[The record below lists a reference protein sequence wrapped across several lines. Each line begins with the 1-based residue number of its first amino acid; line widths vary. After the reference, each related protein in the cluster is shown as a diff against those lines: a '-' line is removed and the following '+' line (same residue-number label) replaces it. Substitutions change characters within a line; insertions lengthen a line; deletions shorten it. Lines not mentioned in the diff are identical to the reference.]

1 MNAQTMQDIFVIAG
15 MFFLRVAAP
24 MLVVIGIGYLIQ
36 RWLEPKAVHEQFEGI
51 IRNKHEQPVVGTPAL
66 HYGLTGNAAAKVA
79 ACTAGLQSDVPCW
92 LARQIAGQP
101 LPEGCAKCE
110 ARALISAQLEVGR
123 TA

>member
-51 IRNKHEQPVVGTPAL
+51 VRNIQEQQAAGTPAQ
-66 HYGLTGNAAAKVA
+66 HYGLTGTAAAKVA
-79 ACTAGLQSDVPCW
+79 ACTTGLQSDIPCW

-110 ARALISAQLEVGR
+110 ARALISTQLEVGR